1 MTKIGGGQTIA
12 GEIGDLGGGLHAV
25 NRIQTK
31 LNGRGEGDDGAGRIT
46 AVGAEDRNI
55 FTVRDQ
61 FKGGAVHSI
70 RVDSLIE
77 GEGDQGPSSTPVA
90 PFEGVIERR
99 RGGVVSDVGRSVV
112 W

>member
-1 MTKIGGGQTIA
+1 MTQIGGGQTIS
-12 GEIGDLGGGLHAV
+12 GGIGDLGGGLHAV

-70 RVDSLIE
+70 RVDSSSKVKVTKGPLI
-77 GEGDQGPSSTPVA
+77 DP
-90 PFEGVIERR
+90 
-99 RGGVVSDVGRSVV
+99 GGAV
-112 W
+112 